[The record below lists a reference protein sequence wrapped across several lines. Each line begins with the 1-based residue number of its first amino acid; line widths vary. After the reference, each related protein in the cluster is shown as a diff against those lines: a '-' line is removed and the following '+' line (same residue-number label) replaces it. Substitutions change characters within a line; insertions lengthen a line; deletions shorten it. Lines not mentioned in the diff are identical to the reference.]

1 MLFRGSSYEMPKVKK
16 NYLLV
21 NLYLSIVIQKKKD
34 RSTRLFSN
42 YKRLIVKFRF
52 IDLL

>member
-21 NLYLSIVIQKKKD
+21 NLYLSIVIQKKKIGQ
-34 RSTRLFSN
+34 RGFFQIIS
-42 YKRLIVKFRF
+42 V
-52 IDLL
+52 